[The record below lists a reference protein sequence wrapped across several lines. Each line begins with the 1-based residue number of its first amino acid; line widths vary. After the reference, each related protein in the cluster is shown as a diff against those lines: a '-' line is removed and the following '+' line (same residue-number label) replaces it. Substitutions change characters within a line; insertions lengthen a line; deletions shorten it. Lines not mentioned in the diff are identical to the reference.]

1 MHFFSG
7 KLILP
12 VVKTII
18 TDNKAKSGPLLTAFL
33 TFLDVV
39 VAQSTAI
46 LELFAGEN
54 QTLLIWRDSLLI
66 LDLGLDILDSVWR
79 FDLEGNG
86 LTRQGFDEN
95 LHGGEVKRLLLAAI
109 TNQKEVEVEA
119 AAVARGQSTAV
130 YS

>member
-1 MHFFSG
+1 MQRILINLVIINTFFSG

-54 QTLLIWRDSLLI
+54 QTLLIWRNSLLI
-66 LDLGLDILDSVWR
+66 LDLGLDILDSV
-79 FDLEGNG
+79 
-86 LTRQGFDEN
+86 
-95 LHGGEVKRLLLAAI
+95 
-109 TNQKEVEVEA
+109 
-119 AAVARGQSTAV
+119 
-130 YS
+130 